1 MALEL
6 STIGVK
12 FKYAVEA
19 TAGTRPTSG
28 YTEITN
34 IISLGEM
41 NAQPDQLDCTDLS
54 DSWRRYVAG
63 VKDTGGDFQVGAN
76 LTVAFKTAWEALVT
90 AAETAKASNKA
101 TWFEIVFPGNLTS
114 FYFSG
119 EPVDLG
125 TPSIEVNQV
134 LQATAHIVPN
144 TIAGWSASSGA

>member
-12 FKYAVEA
+12 FKYAVES
-19 TAGTRPTSG
+19 TAGTKPSAF
-28 YTEITN
+28 TEITN

-54 DSWRRYVAG
+54 DTWRRYIAG

-76 LTVAFKTAWEALVT
+76 LTVAFKTAWEALVAASAT
-90 AAETAKASNKA
+90 AREAGKD
-101 TWFEIVFPGNLTS
+101 TWFEIEFPGGLTS
-114 FYFSG
+114 FYFTG

-144 TIAGWSASSGA
+144 TISGWAASST

>member
-6 STIGVK
+6 STIGVQ
-12 FKYAVEA
+12 FKYCVET
-19 TAGTRPTSG
+19 TAGTRPAAG

-41 NAQPDQLDCTDLS
+41 NAQPEQLDCTDLS

-63 VKDTGGDFQVGAN
+63 VKDTGGDFPVGAN
-76 LTVAFKTAWEALVT
+76 LTAAFKTAWQALVT
-90 AAETAKASNKA
+90 AAESAKEDGKS
-101 TWFEIVFPGNLTS
+101 TWFEIVFPGSLGS

-119 EPVDLG
+119 EPVGLG
-125 TPSIEVNQV
+125 TPGIEVNQV

-144 TIAGWSASSGA
+144 TIVGWANSST